1 MVTVSAYNAG
11 QRFGVLDID
20 NDGNVRQFREK
31 NPKAT
36 PAPSISVI

>member
-31 NPKAT
+31 SKAT
-36 PAPSISVI
+36 PVPSISVI